1 MIMKY
6 TKRIS
11 ALFCAV
17 MLALCTSICVF
28 AQASGVITDN
38 AELFTNSE
46 KAELQSQL
54 DALSEKTGWMAVI
67 YTNYDGY
74 NSDEIKPHTNRY
86 YADNYGK
93 TTSGV
98 MLTID
103 MSGRA
108 VDFRTKGGAMQYF
121 SDNRVDEIL
130 DYVQGCLAEELYY
143 EAAVNFISYS
153 SQYYDEGIPEGESN
167 TNIDIQEKED
177 NALLYVLKH
186 YGIIFGIVALVT
198 AAVVVIIISYK
209 YKNSGKEGIYDLHS
223 NSVTNLTEKQDVF
236 LTKRVTV
243 TTASSSSSGG
253 GSSHGGSS
261 SGGGGS
267 SGGGSRSF

>member
-6 TKRIS
+6 TKRVS

-17 MLALCTSICVF
+17 MLILCTTVCVF

-38 AELFTNSE
+38 AELFTESE

-74 NSDEIKPHTNRY
+74 SSDEIKPHSNRY

-93 TTSGV
+93 TTAGV

-103 MSGRA
+103 MEGRA
-108 VDFRTKGGAMQYF
+108 VDFRTKGDAMYYF
-121 SDNRVDEIL
+121 SDNRVDTIL
-130 DYVQGCLAEELYY
+130 DGVQSCLKEGLYY
-143 EAAVNFISYS
+143 DAAAYFISYS
-153 SQYYDEGIPEGESN
+153 SQYYDAGIPEGESN
-167 TNIDIQEKED
+167 ENIDIQEKED
-177 NALLYVLKH
+177 NALLYVLRH
-186 YGIIFGIVALVT
+186 YGIIFGVIALAVATIVVF
-198 AAVVVIIISYK
+198 VISRK
-209 YKNSGKEGIYDLHS
+209 YKNSGKEGTYDLRS
-223 NSVTNLTEKQDVF
+223 NSVTNLTERQDIF
-236 LTKRVTV
+236 LTKHVSV
-243 TTASSSSSGG
+243 TTESSSSSDG
-253 GSSHGGSS
+253 GSSGGSS

>member
-17 MLALCTSICVF
+17 MLMLCTSVCVF
-28 AQASGVITDN
+28 AQASGVITDD
-38 AELFTNSE
+38 AELFTDSE
-46 KAELQSQL
+46 KAELQTQL

-67 YTNYDGY
+67 YTNYEGY
-74 NSDEIKPHTNRY
+74 DADKIKPYANRY

-93 TTSGV
+93 TTAGV

-103 MSGRA
+103 MQGRA
-108 VDFRTKGGAMQYF
+108 VDFRTKGDAMYYF
-121 SDNRVDEIL
+121 SDNRVDTLL
-130 DYVQGCLAEELYY
+130 DDVQSALKNGLYY
-143 EAAVNFISYS
+143 DAATLFISYS
-153 SQYYDEGIPEGESN
+153 SHYYDHGIPEGESN
-167 TNIDIQEKED
+167 ENIDIQEKED

-186 YGIIFGIVALVT
+186 YGIIFGIVALVIAT
-198 AAVVVIIISYK
+198 IVVLIVAHK
-209 YKNSGKEGIYDLHS
+209 YKNSGKEGTYDLHA
-223 NSVTNLTEKQDVF
+223 NSVTNLTERQDIF
-236 LTKRVTV
+236 LTKHVTV
-243 TTASSSSSGG
+243 TTESSSSSGG
-253 GSSHGGSS
+253 SSGGSS

>member
-6 TKRIS
+6 TKRVS

-17 MLALCTSICVF
+17 MLILCTTVSVF

-38 AELFTNSE
+38 AELFTESE

-74 NSDEIKPHTNRY
+74 SSDEIKPHSNRY

-93 TTSGV
+93 TTAGV

-103 MSGRA
+103 MEGRA
-108 VDFRTKGGAMQYF
+108 VDFRTKGDAMYYF
-121 SDNRVDEIL
+121 SDNRMDTIL
-130 DYVQGCLAEELYY
+130 DDVQSALKNGLYY
-143 EAAVNFISYS
+143 DAATLFISYS
-153 SQYYDEGIPEGESN
+153 SQYYDDGIPEGESN
-167 TNIDIQEKED
+167 ENIDIQEKED

-186 YGIIFGIVALVT
+186 YGIIFGIVALVIAT
-198 AAVVVIIISYK
+198 IVVLIVAHK
-209 YKNSGKEGIYDLHS
+209 YKNSGKEGTYDLRS
-223 NSVTNLTEKQDVF
+223 NSVTNLTERQDIF
-236 LTKRVTV
+236 LTKHVTV
-243 TTASSSSSGG
+243 TTESSSSSGG
-253 GSSHGGSS
+253 SSGGSS

>member
-17 MLALCTSICVF
+17 MLMLCTSVCVF
-28 AQASGVITDN
+28 AQASGVITDD
-38 AELFTNSE
+38 AELFTDSE
-46 KAELQSQL
+46 KAELQTQL

-67 YTNYDGY
+67 YTNHEGYDAD
-74 NSDEIKPHTNRY
+74 NIKPYTNRY

-93 TTSGV
+93 TTAGV

-103 MSGRA
+103 MEGRA
-108 VDFRTKGGAMQYF
+108 VDFRTKGDAMYYF
-121 SDNRVDEIL
+121 SDNRVDTLL
-130 DYVQGCLAEELYY
+130 DDVQSCLKEGLYY
-143 EAAVNFISYS
+143 DAALSFISYS
-153 SQYYDEGIPEGESN
+153 SEYYDYGIPEGESN
-167 TNIDIQEKED
+167 ENIDIQEKED

-186 YGIIFGIVALVT
+186 YGIIFGIVALVIAT
-198 AAVVVIIISYK
+198 IVVLIVAHK
-209 YKNSGKEGIYDLHS
+209 YKNSGKEGTYDLHA
-223 NSVTNLTEKQDVF
+223 NSVTNLTERQDIF
-236 LTKRVTV
+236 LTKHVTV
-243 TTASSSSSGG
+243 TTESSSSSD
-253 GSSHGGSS
+253 GSSGGSS

>member
-1 MIMKY
+1 MMKY

-17 MLALCTSICVF
+17 MLMLCTSVCVF

-38 AELFTNSE
+38 ATLFSDSE

-74 NSDEIKPHTNRY
+74 DADNIKPHTNRY

-93 TTSGV
+93 TTAGV

-103 MSGRA
+103 MEGRA
-108 VDFRTKGGAMQYF
+108 VDFRTKGDAMYYF
-121 SDNRVDEIL
+121 SDNRVDTIL
-130 DYVQGCLAEELYY
+130 DDVQGCLKEGLYY
-143 EAAVNFISYS
+143 DAALSFISYS
-153 SQYYDEGIPEGESN
+153 SEYYEAGIPEGESN
-167 TNIDIQEKED
+167 ENIDIQEKEA

-186 YGIIFGIVALVT
+186 YGIIFGVVALAT
-198 AAVVVIIISYK
+198 ATIVVFVVAHK
-209 YKNSGKEGIYDLHS
+209 YKNSGKEGTYDLHS
-223 NSVTNLTEKQDVF
+223 NSVTNLTERQDIF
-236 LTKRVTV
+236 LTKHVTV
-243 TTASSSSSGG
+243 TTESSSSSGG
-253 GSSHGGSS
+253 SSGGSS

>member
-17 MLALCTSICVF
+17 MLMLCTSVCVF

-38 AELFTNSE
+38 ATLFTESE

-74 NSDEIKPHTNRY
+74 SSDEIKPHSNRY

-93 TTSGV
+93 TTAGV

-103 MSGRA
+103 MEGRA
-108 VDFRTKGGAMQYF
+108 VDFRTKGDAMYYF
-121 SDNRVDEIL
+121 SDNRVDTIL
-130 DYVQGCLAEELYY
+130 DEVQSCLKEGLYY
-143 EAAVNFISYS
+143 DAATLFISYS
-153 SQYYDEGIPEGESN
+153 SQYYDAGIPEGESN
-167 TNIDIQEKED
+167 ENIDIQEKED
-177 NALLYVLKH
+177 NALLYVLRH
-186 YGIIFGIVALVT
+186 YGIIFGVVALVT
-198 AAVVVIIISYK
+198 AAIVVFVISRK
-209 YKNSGKEGIYDLHS
+209 YKNSGKEGTYDLRS
-223 NSVTNLTEKQDVF
+223 NSVTNLTERQDIF

-243 TTASSSSSGG
+243 TTESSSSD
-253 GSSHGGSS
+253 GSSGGSS

>member
-11 ALFCAV
+11 ALLCAV
-17 MLALCTSICVF
+17 MLMLCTTVSVF
-28 AQASGVITDN
+28 AQASGVLTDN
-38 AELFTNSE
+38 AELFTDSE
-46 KAELQSQL
+46 KADLQSQL

-74 NSDEIKPHTNRY
+74 DADNIKPHANRY

-93 TTSGV
+93 TTAGV

-103 MSGRA
+103 MEGRA
-108 VDFRTKGGAMQYF
+108 VDFRTKGDAMYYF
-121 SDNRVDEIL
+121 SDNRVDTIL
-130 DYVQGCLAEELYY
+130 DDVQSDLSDGLYY
-143 EAAVNFISYS
+143 DAAMAFISYS
-153 SQYYDEGIPEGESN
+153 WEYYDAGIPEGESN
-167 TNIDIQEKED
+167 ENIDIQEKED
-177 NALLYVLKH
+177 NALLYVLRH
-186 YGIIFGIVALVT
+186 YGIIFGVIALASAT
-198 AAVVVIIISYK
+198 ITVVVISRK
-209 YKNSGKEGIYDLHS
+209 YKNSGKEGTYDLHA
-223 NSVTNLTEKQDVF
+223 NSKTNLTDRQDIF

-243 TTASSSSSGG
+243 TSDSDSGSSGG
-253 GSSHGGSS
+253 SSGGSS

>member
-11 ALFCAV
+11 ALLCAV
-17 MLALCTSICVF
+17 MLMLCTSVCVF

-38 AELFTNSE
+38 ATLFTESE

-67 YTNYDGY
+67 YTNYEGY
-74 NSDEIKPHTNRY
+74 DADNIKPYTNRY

-93 TTSGV
+93 TTAGV

-108 VDFRTKGGAMQYF
+108 VDFRTKGDAMYYF
-121 SDNRVDEIL
+121 SDNRVDTIL
-130 DYVQGCLAEELYY
+130 DDVQGCLKEGLYY
-143 EAAVNFISYS
+143 DAATLFISYS
-153 SQYYDEGIPEGESN
+153 SHYYDAGIPEGESN
-167 TNIDIQEKED
+167 ENIDIQEKED
-177 NALLYVLKH
+177 NALLYVLRH
-186 YGIIFGIVALVT
+186 YGIIFGVIALAVATIVVF
-198 AAVVVIIISYK
+198 VISRK
-209 YKNSGKEGIYDLHS
+209 YKNSGKEGTYDLRS
-223 NSVTNLTEKQDVF
+223 NSVTNLTERQDIF
-236 LTKRVTV
+236 LTKHVSV
-243 TTASSSSSGG
+243 TTESSSSSGG
-253 GSSHGGSS
+253 GSSGGSS

>member
-17 MLALCTSICVF
+17 MLMLCTTVCVF

-38 AELFTNSE
+38 AELFTESE
-46 KAELQSQL
+46 KAELQTQL

-67 YTNYDGY
+67 YTNYEGHDA
-74 NSDEIKPHTNRY
+74 DKIKPYANRY

-93 TTSGV
+93 TTAGV

-103 MSGRA
+103 MQGRA
-108 VDFRTKGGAMQYF
+108 VDFRTKDDAIYYF
-121 SDNRVDEIL
+121 SDNRVDTIL
-130 DYVQGCLAEELYY
+130 DDVQGCLKEGLYY
-143 EAAVNFISYS
+143 DAATLFISYS
-153 SQYYDEGIPEGESN
+153 SHYYDAGIPEGESN
-167 TNIDIQEKED
+167 ENIDIQEKED
-177 NALLYVLKH
+177 NALLYVLRH
-186 YGIIFGIVALVT
+186 YGIIFGVVALVT
-198 AAVVVIIISYK
+198 ATIVVFVISRK
-209 YKNSGKEGIYDLHS
+209 YKNSGKEGTYDLHS
-223 NSVTNLTEKQDVF
+223 NSVTNLTERQDIF
-236 LTKRVTV
+236 LTKHVSV
-243 TTASSSSSGG
+243 TTESSSSSGG
-253 GSSHGGSS
+253 DSSGGSS